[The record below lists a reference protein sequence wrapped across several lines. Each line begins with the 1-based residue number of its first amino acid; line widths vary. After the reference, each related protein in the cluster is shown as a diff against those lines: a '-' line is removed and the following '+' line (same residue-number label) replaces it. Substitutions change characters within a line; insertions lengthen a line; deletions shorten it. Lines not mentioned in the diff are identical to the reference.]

1 MFKAGE
7 KVRYIGETNGAY
19 ENGKIY
25 EVEGYDEDLEAYGV
39 MSDLDEAYC
48 VAPEFLEEVKDN

>member
-1 MFKAGE
+1 MLKQGS

-25 EVEGYDEDLEAYGV
+25 EVVGYDKELDAYGV

-48 VAPEFLEEVKDN
+48 VAEDDLEEV

>member
-1 MFKAGE
+1 MIKEGS
-7 KVRYIGETNGAY
+7 KVRYTGETNCAY

-25 EVEGYDEDLEAYGV
+25 TVEGYDDELDAYGV

-48 VAPEFLEEVKDN
+48 VAPEFLEEVEE